1 MALALSSSPS
11 CARQGSTTALLP
23 ANLLKQNAVYVAVK
37 SYGCCSLL
45 NFLGS
50 MWCGLL
56 VAGVFGLL
64 LCFVALGAIRTFDR
78 LPPVG

>member
-1 MALALSSSPS
+1 M
-11 CARQGSTTALLP
+11 
-23 ANLLKQNAVYVAVK
+23 YVAVK

-78 LPPVG
+78 LPAVG